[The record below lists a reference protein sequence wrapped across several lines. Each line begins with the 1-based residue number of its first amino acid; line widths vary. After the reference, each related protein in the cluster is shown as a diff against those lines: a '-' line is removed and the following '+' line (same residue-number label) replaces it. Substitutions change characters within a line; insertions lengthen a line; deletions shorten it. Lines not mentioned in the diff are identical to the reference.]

1 MYRNLTNADR
11 TSEPTLFDEMHRAR
25 ARVFK
30 DRLGWDVFVE
40 NGHETDRYDLLE
52 QVSYLLTV
60 DETGRSTGSLRLL
73 PTTGD
78 TMMRNEFAGFF
89 SEPVDIV
96 SPTTLECTRFCV
108 HPIELPGR
116 SCDPRTVSSDLL
128 IGLCETCLRSG
139 YDSILGLYNSHMTR
153 VYRRI
158 GWNPDP
164 LAESR
169 SERGHLI
176 VGIWEVSNEALATM
190 RTLAEEHGKAGAR
203 LAA

>member
-1 MYRNLTNADR
+1 MYRTLTNADR
-11 TSEPTLFDEMHRAR
+11 ESAATLFDEMHRAR
-25 ARVFK
+25 AKVFHE
-30 DRLGWDVFVE
+30 RLGWEVRVE
-40 NGHETDRYDLLE
+40 NGLEIDKYDDLE
-52 QVSYLLTV
+52 QVSYLMTL

-89 SEPVDIV
+89 REPVDIV

-108 HPIELPGR
+108 HPMDG
-116 SCDPRTVSSDLL
+116 STADARTVSSDLL
-128 IGLCETCLRSG
+128 IGLCETCLNNG
-139 YDSILGLYNSHMTR
+139 YDSILGLYNNHMTR

-158 GWNPDP
+158 GWNPEP

-169 SERGHLI
+169 SERGHLV
-176 VGIWEVSNEALATM
+176 VGIWEVSNEALASM
-190 RTLAEEHGKAGAR
+190 RALAEEHARAVPR